1 MITQVFID
9 LIPFFSIFLM
19 YIFVFS
25 MITIIMEADFVND
38 GYEDMPRFLRILLQT
53 FRNSIGDIATNNYGG
68 WESP

>member
-25 MITIIMEADFVND
+25 MITIIMEADFVED
-38 GYEDMPRFLRILLQT
+38 GYEDLPRFIRILLQT
-53 FRNSIGDIATNNYGG
+53 FRNSIGDI
-68 WESP
+68 

>member
-25 MITIIMEADFVND
+25 MITIIMEADFVKD
-38 GYEDMPRFLRILLQT
+38 GYEDVPRFLRILLQT
-53 FRNSIGDIATNNYGG
+53 FRNSIGDI
-68 WESP
+68 